1 MCAAAQGLAEG
12 RAVKGSTRC
21 DGLSGQPVNK
31 MFGRCALSKK
41 RDEIFKWE
49 WHEVKGECRS

>member
-31 MFGRCALSKK
+31 MFRAVCLEQEE
-41 RDEIFKWE
+41 R
-49 WHEVKGECRS
+49 